1 MGTRRGRARFA
12 RSALVLTVAA
22 SMLATAGARYARAS
36 ESVDVGPVD
45 EGPQCLTDYY
55 ADGNAIVV
63 AGILEI
69 PYQNVAGGP
78 YSSAALTAQPDSRAL
93 ATEYYEGYAGEVVLG
108 TSGFYP
114 ANPTGANAY
123 YPVPLGGRSAD
134 QHDDGPFAHTTAY
147 AEPRKAVAD
156 ARAMVMGMPE
166 VNGGESIAH
175 SDATYDTKTVN
186 GSQVA
191 TGYNIT
197 LGQLHIDWL
206 RSELHWSMDGTPS
219 GTIANW
225 KLTFHGVSNAN
236 TGVYAFS
243 GDGFSVQGGN
253 ANPGEAQRKAF
264 NDQQQKFSQGLEQA
278 GIGQADF
285 QLQPGTVSSS
295 GDHLDLHGA
304 GITGRFAPKATRGKT
319 TSAGAIEL
327 GRVEEHVRAGLGP
340 CDAIQSPPSFTQ
352 TAPPTGPNPPKFPP
366 DHCTQDGCKAQ
377 PFPPALPG
385 APGGKQPAP
394 SSLGVSAP
402 APSVAT
408 PSMTVQ
414 RTVDNVLRMLPVAV
428 PPAAMPQPSSVPTR
442 G

>member
-1 MGTRRGRARFA
+1 MGTRRGRAA
-12 RSALVLTVAA
+12 RSALILTIAA
-22 SMLATAGARYARAS
+22 SMLAAAGARYARAS
-36 ESVDVGPVD
+36 ESVDIGPVD

-55 ADGNAIVV
+55 ADGTAIVA

-78 YSSAALTAQPDSRAL
+78 YTAAALTAQPDARAL

-156 ARAMVMGMPE
+156 ARALVMGTPE
-166 VNGGESIAH
+166 VNGGESAAH
-175 SDATYDTKTVN
+175 SDATYDTKTVS
-186 GSQVA
+186 GSQIAV
-191 TGYNIT
+191 GYNIT
-197 LGQLHIDWL
+197 AGALRIDFL
-206 RSELHWSMDGTPS
+206 RSELHWSMDGTPA
-219 GTIANW
+219 GTVYSW
-225 KLTFHGVSNAN
+225 KLTFHGVRNAN

-253 ANPGEAQRKAF
+253 ANPGEAQRKSF
-264 NDQQQKFSQGLEQA
+264 NNQQQKFSQALEQA

-285 QLQPGTVSSS
+285 QIQPGTVDQS

-304 GITGRFAPKATRGKT
+304 GIMGRLAPKATRGKT
-319 TSAGAIEL
+319 TSAGAVEL

-352 TAPPTGPNPPKFPP
+352 TAPPSGPNPPKFPP
-366 DHCTQDGCKAQ
+366 DHCTQNGCQAQ

-385 APGGKQPAP
+385 SPGGGKQPVR

-402 APSVAT
+402 APGAPAPATVRRSVD
-408 PSMTVQ
+408 Q
-414 RTVDNVLRMLPVAV
+414 VLRLL
-428 PPAAMPQPSSVPTR
+428 PAAPPPLAAPTLTSVGSR